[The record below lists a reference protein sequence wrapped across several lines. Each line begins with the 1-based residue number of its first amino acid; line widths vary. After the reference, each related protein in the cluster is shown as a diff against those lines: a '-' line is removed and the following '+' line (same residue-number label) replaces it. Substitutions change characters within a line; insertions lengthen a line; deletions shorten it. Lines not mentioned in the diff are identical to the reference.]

1 MDKLGLKGN
10 WNELKGKIKKTYGN
24 LTDEDLRYD
33 DEVVGRI
40 QRKTGKSQDEVVR
53 WLKSL

>member
-33 DEVVGRI
+33 DNVVDRI